1 MLNTGHIKS
10 LDRATCIYHCLLHGW
25 NCIHMYMIL
34 SVGVLCVTV
43 IPTNDGGSL
52 WDYLVQFQE
61 KVYIHIITH

>member
-1 MLNTGHIKS
+1 
-10 LDRATCIYHCLLHGW
+10 
-25 NCIHMYMIL
+25 MYMIL
-34 SVGVLCVTV
+34 SVGVLCITV